1 MLSFLILS
9 KKMALH
15 ILQKE
20 MSVAKK
26 RSTTS
31 PTDGHNESCL
41 DMARRL
47 GEEAGAPFEDLP
59 EEEKLRL
66 LRAQLVKE
74 MPFLA
79 ALYDDATDEENPD
92 R

>member
-1 MLSFLILS
+1 
-9 KKMALH
+9 MA
-15 ILQKE
+15 KTR
-20 MSVAKK
+20 K
-26 RSTTS
+26 STTS
-31 PTDGHNESCL
+31 ATDGHNESCL

-47 GEEAGAPFEDLP
+47 GEEAGTPFEDLP

-66 LRAQLVKE
+66 LREQLVKE

-79 ALYDDATDEENPD
+79 ALFDDAAGEERRD

>member
-1 MLSFLILS
+1 MTRQR
-9 KKMALH
+9 KT
-15 ILQKE
+15 
-20 MSVAKK
+20 
-26 RSTTS
+26 RTTS
-31 PTDGHNESCL
+31 DDGHNESCL

-47 GEEAGAPFEDLP
+47 GEEAGRPFEDLP

-66 LRAQLVKE
+66 LREQLVKE

-79 ALYDDATDEENPD
+79 ALYDDAADEESLD